1 MATSSILRSPSKKS
15 PKKRKH
21 ASVKNDA
28 LPPATTS
35 IRVEVTEENKEYDPV
50 VVSFPRGVPTSISN
64 PNGDDA
70 DGDDG
75 NPGGRLSPPKFTY
88 SKLKASSS
96 RGRRVTGS
104 DESCSYSAFCAGRGH
119 DNRLTKLYVAV
130 LDKRNKTLK
139 LIPSAEKG
147 TVFALDQEVKAY
159 TPNVSSSSMGV
170 GGGND
175 GSSKAVSA
183 SNRVQMLVES
193 FGSKKK
199 QKVMA
204 SRAANVVNINS
215 VVGAGNV
222 MMDSVVKQGGMI
234 SEGNRE
240 ALLDGS
246 KVLNPVEV
254 ALLQSRRNTLPP
266 FDVNADSPHK
276 VFSAQLIA
284 ESTAWEK
291 CSKIVDKVLKKA
303 DETPEEHWADKL
315 LGKGGHH
322 ESLRT
327 LLKFHEKVSR
337 KGGKILAS
345 SLDDCVTQV
354 RLPAEVGPRI
364 FELFSTPIEGREQGG
379 YMMSRNQAD
388 KLCVWC
394 LILYV
399 IAASNGK
406 DMAVSSI
413 NQLCK
418 DMKLDDKKA
427 ALFLREAGF
436 VVKKNGVG
444 DLGVSLSVPLTFPPP
459 KRGKKT

>member
-1 MATSSILRSPSKKS
+1 M
-15 PKKRKH
+15 
-21 ASVKNDA
+21 
-28 LPPATTS
+28 
-35 IRVEVTEENKEYDPV
+35 
-50 VVSFPRGVPTSISN
+50 
-64 PNGDDA
+64 
-70 DGDDG
+70 
-75 NPGGRLSPPKFTY
+75 
-88 SKLKASSS
+88 
-96 RGRRVTGS
+96 
-104 DESCSYSAFCAGRGH
+104 
-119 DNRLTKLYVAV
+119 
-130 LDKRNKTLK
+130 
-139 LIPSAEKG
+139 
-147 TVFALDQEVKAY
+147 
-159 TPNVSSSSMGV
+159 
-170 GGGND
+170 
-175 GSSKAVSA
+175 
-183 SNRVQMLVES
+183 
-193 FGSKKK
+193 
-199 QKVMA
+199 
-204 SRAANVVNINS
+204 
-215 VVGAGNV
+215 
-222 MMDSVVKQGGMI
+222 
-234 SEGNRE
+234 
-240 ALLDGS
+240 
-246 KVLNPVEV
+246 

-327 LLKFHEKVSR
+327 LLKSINPTKKGSVHRIKTTFLLSLIIRFHEKVSR
-337 KGGKILAS
+337 KGGQILAS